1 MNNELN
7 DKKIVELYLARKE
20 AASEYA
26 SRKYAAKLQR
36 LASTLL
42 ADKRDVEECVN
53 DTFLKAWRCIPPN
66 KPDDLYPFLARI
78 CRYTAIDIIRKNRTS
93 GRSGMI
99 VELTHEME
107 ECIPDSLKET
117 DVSDDTLK
125 TLINGFLGTISGD
138 KRMIFIRH
146 YWFGESISE
155 ISERY
160 GFSES
165 KIKTSLHRTRESFR
179 KYLEKKGVSI

>member
-1 MNNELN
+1 MNDELN
-7 DKKIVELYLARKE
+7 DKEIVELYLARKE
-20 AASEYA
+20 EASEHA
-26 SRKYAAKLQR
+26 FRKYATRLRR

-53 DTFLKAWRCIPPN
+53 DTLLKAWRCMPPN
-66 KPDDLYPFLARI
+66 NPDDLYLFLARI
-78 CRYTAIDIIRKNRTS
+78 CRYTAIDIIRKNNAS
-93 GRSGMI
+93 SRSGMV
-99 VELTHEME
+99 VELTQEME
-107 ECIPDSLKET
+107 ECIPFSLKET
-117 DVSDDTLK
+117 VVSDDTLK
-125 TLINGFLGTISGD
+125 TLINGFLGSISGD
-138 KRMIFIRH
+138 KRTIFIRH

-179 KYLEKKGVSI
+179 RYLEKKGVSI

>member
-1 MNNELN
+1 MKDVMTDNE
-7 DKKIVELYLARKE
+7 IVELYLARSE
-20 AASEYA
+20 EASEYA
-26 SRKYAAKLQR
+26 TRKYSAKLHR

-53 DTFLKAWRCIPPN
+53 DTFLKAWRCMPPN
-66 KPDDLYPFLARI
+66 NPDDLYMFLARI
-78 CRYTAIDIIRKNRTS
+78 CRYTAIDIIRKNNTS
-93 GRSGMI
+93 SRSGMV

-107 ECIPDSLKET
+107 ECIPASFKET

-125 TLINGFLGTISGD
+125 TLINGFLGSISGD
-138 KRMIFIRH
+138 KRTIFIRH

-179 KYLEKKGVSI
+179 RYLERKGVSI

>member
-1 MNNELN
+1 MKDVMTDNE
-7 DKKIVELYLARKE
+7 IVELYLARRE
-20 AASEYA
+20 EASEYA
-26 SRKYAAKLQR
+26 TRKYSAKLHR

-53 DTFLKAWRCIPPN
+53 DTFLKAWRSIPPN
-66 KPDDLYPFLARI
+66 KPDDLYPFLVRI
-78 CRYTAIDIIRKNRTS
+78 CRYTAIDIIRKNNTS
-93 GRSGMI
+93 KRDGMV

-107 ECIPDSLKET
+107 ECIPDPLRTAEI
-117 DVSDDTLK
+117 SDDTMK
-125 TLINGFLGTISGD
+125 KLINEFLGSVSRD
-138 KRMIFIRH
+138 KRMIFVRH
-146 YWFGESISE
+146 YWFCESISE

-165 KIKTSLHRTRESFR
+165 KIKTSLHRTRESLR